1 MSSLKQLY
9 CNPRVTIRK
18 SGNPEGKCVVYWMQ
32 RSQRA
37 LDNPALE
44 TAVQAANI
52 LGLPCVVFFAPVPFY
67 PHANLR
73 HYRFLNQGV
82 PAIARRL
89 EKRGI
94 GFVLRRY
101 PDHHLLKFCH
111 EVNAALLIGDEN
123 PMREPEHWRQV
134 VAKRVRIPFWTV
146 DSDVIVPSKLLE
158 KEQYGAYTIR
168 PRIHR
173 LLPEFLNP
181 VGNSKA
187 KVEWIPRKN
196 LQTLPIDTD
205 TTDGWDID
213 RSVPP
218 VDLFSG
224 GTDEGL
230 KHLKKFTERH
240 LAGYENDRNK
250 PELSATSML
259 SPYLHFG
266 HLGPHTVALAIQ
278 EADVPDSAKDAYL
291 EQLIVRRELAIN
303 FVRFNP
309 DYDNFE
315 SAPDWAHKTLAEH
328 AGDPR
333 RLYTK
338 KEMEEASTDDPLWNA
353 AQQQMLYAG
362 WMHNYMR
369 MYWAKKILE
378 WSKSPAEA
386 FRFAVYLNDKYFVDG
401 RDPNGYAGIA
411 WAIVGKHDRPWF
423 DRPIFG
429 QVRYMA
435 FNSTSKKFNSKLYIE
450 QMRKLAARVTGQ
462 NEEPSTEEAFQLTPP
477 RESEPGNVRRRKA
490 GS

>member
-1 MSSLKQLY
+1 MPLLTQLSSS
-9 CNPRVTIRK
+9 PRVTVRK
-18 SGNPEGKCVVYWMQ
+18 AGNPEGKCVVYWMQ

-44 TAVQAANI
+44 MAVQAANT
-52 LGLPCVVFFAPVPFY
+52 LNLPCVVFFAPVPFY

-82 PAIARRL
+82 PAIARGL
-89 EKRGI
+89 KKRNV
-94 GFVLRRY
+94 GFVFRRY
-101 PDHHLLKFCH
+101 PDHNLLRFCD
-111 EVNAALLIGDEN
+111 EVHAALLVGDEN

-134 VAKRVRIPFWTV
+134 VAKRVGIPFWTV

-158 KEQYGAYTIR
+158 KEQYGAYTAR

-173 LLPEFLNP
+173 KLPDFLQPIGNTKTKVGWNP
-181 VGNSKA
+181 
-187 KVEWIPRKN
+187 PRS
-196 LQTLPIDTD
+196 LQSLRVDTD
-205 TTDGWDID
+205 ITEGWDID

-230 KHLKKFTERH
+230 RH
-240 LAGYENDRNK
+240 LNTFITHNLKGYEEDRNK
-250 PELSATSML
+250 PELHSTSLL

-266 HLGPHTVALAIQ
+266 HLGPHTVALAIR
-278 EADVPDSAKDAYL
+278 EADAPKAAKDAFL

-303 FVRFNP
+303 FVHFNP
-309 DYDNFE
+309 DYDNLE
-315 SAPDWAHKTLAEH
+315 SAPAWAHKTLAGH
-328 AGDPR
+328 AKDPR
-333 RLYTK
+333 KVYSK
-338 KEMEEASTDDPLWNA
+338 KEMEEARTHDPLWNA
-353 AQQQMLYAG
+353 SQQQMVHGG

-386 FRFAVYLNDKYFVDG
+386 FQFAVYLNDKYFVDG

-429 QVRYMA
+429 QIRYMA

-450 QMRKLAARVTGQ
+450 QMRKLAARDLEGH
-462 NEEPSTEEAFQLTPP
+462 S
-477 RESEPGNVRRRKA
+477 
-490 GS
+490 

>member
-1 MSSLKQLY
+1 
-9 CNPRVTIRK
+9 
-18 SGNPEGKCVVYWMQ
+18 
-32 RSQRA
+32 
-37 LDNPALE
+37 
-44 TAVQAANI
+44 
-52 LGLPCVVFFAPVPFY
+52 
-67 PHANLR
+67 
-73 HYRFLNQGV
+73 
-82 PAIARRL
+82 
-89 EKRGI
+89 
-94 GFVLRRY
+94 
-101 PDHHLLKFCH
+101 
-111 EVNAALLIGDEN
+111 
-123 PMREPEHWRQV
+123 MREPEHWRQV
-134 VAKRVRIPFWTV
+134 VAKRVRIPFWTI

-173 LLPEFLNP
+173 MLPEFLKP

-187 KVEWIPRKN
+187 MVEWIPPKN
-196 LQTLPIDTD
+196 FQTLPVGTD
-205 TTDGWDID
+205 ITDGWDID

-224 GTDEGL
+224 GTDEAL

-250 PELSATSML
+250 PEMNATSLL

-278 EADVPDSAKDAYL
+278 EADLPVAAKNAYL

-315 SAPDWAHKTLAEH
+315 SGPDWAHKTLAEH

-338 KEMEEASTDDPLWNA
+338 KEMEEARTDDALWNA

-386 FRFAVYLNDKYFVDG
+386 FRFAVYLNDKYFLDG

-462 NEEPSTEEAFQLTPP
+462 NEGPSKEEAFQLM
-477 RESEPGNVRRRKA
+477 SPGEAKPKTAKRRR
-490 GS
+490 